1 MMASD
6 RFPTFWSSL
15 AKLFRTLHGRG
26 RRRIAR
32 IVLLTVLGACTEL
45 LTVGAVVP
53 FLSLLAIGP
62 SGGHLQWFEKIMSVL
77 GAHGSQEELL
87 AATILLCA
95 AAVASGILRFLLA
108 WDTQRFVSDFG
119 QRLSVEV
126 QRRMLLQPYSWQVR
140 HNSSDQ
146 LAAISKVELVTDA
159 VLRSLMQASAAS
171 LLVLVV
177 LVFLLQL
184 APLATIGAGVVLG
197 GAYTLLGVLSR
208 TRLESYSKVIRGAYQ
223 RRIRILQEARGGIR
237 DVILDAS
244 QSRVLAEFRS
254 TNMQLVRARANAI
267 LVPAIPRS
275 LIEPAG
281 VILIAMLALFLSER
295 EGGLSA
301 ALPILGALAL
311 GAQRLLPLVQQLYHG
326 WSSVALHRH
335 VIEDVVELLALPLE
349 TAAVDIAPMRF
360 EQSIQFR
367 NVRYSYPDRSDSAV
381 DGLSFEITRGS
392 RVAFV
397 GETGSGKS
405 TTADLLMGL
414 LEPSVGE
421 ILVDGVMLTNAN
433 RQSWRANIAH
443 VPQMLFVAD
452 ATIAENIAFMTKID
466 TERVHAVAKIAQLDD
481 FIRSLPNGYETRV
494 GERGAQLSG
503 GQRQRL
509 AIARAVY
516 KQTPLLVF
524 DEATNALDSA
534 TEAAVLQALHGLQE
548 EGRTIVIIAHR
559 DTSTL
564 GCDLVLRLHRGRLVK

>member
-1 MMASD
+1 
-6 RFPTFWSSL
+6 
-15 AKLFRTLHGRG
+15 
-26 RRRIAR
+26 
-32 IVLLTVLGACTEL
+32 
-45 LTVGAVVP
+45 
-53 FLSLLAIGP
+53 
-62 SGGHLQWFEKIMSVL
+62 
-77 GAHGSQEELL
+77 
-87 AATILLCA
+87 
-95 AAVASGILRFLLA
+95 
-108 WDTQRFVSDFG
+108 
-119 QRLSVEV
+119 
-126 QRRMLLQPYSWQVR
+126 
-140 HNSSDQ
+140 
-146 LAAISKVELVTDA
+146 
-159 VLRSLMQASAAS
+159 
-171 LLVLVV
+171 
-177 LVFLLQL
+177 
-184 APLATIGAGVVLG
+184 
-197 GAYTLLGVLSR
+197 
-208 TRLESYSKVIRGAYQ
+208 
-223 RRIRILQEARGGIR
+223 
-237 DVILDAS
+237 
-244 QSRVLAEFRS
+244 
-254 TNMQLVRARANAI
+254 
-267 LVPAIPRS
+267 
-275 LIEPAG
+275 
-281 VILIAMLALFLSER
+281 MLALFLSER

-311 GAQRLLPLVQQLYHG
+311 GAQRLLPLIQQLYHG